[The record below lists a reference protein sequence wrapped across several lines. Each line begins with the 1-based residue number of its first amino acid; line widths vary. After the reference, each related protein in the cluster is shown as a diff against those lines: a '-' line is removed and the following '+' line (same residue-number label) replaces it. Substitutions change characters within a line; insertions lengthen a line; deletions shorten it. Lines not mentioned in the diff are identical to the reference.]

1 MSPLILSTYQ
11 WKSCSGF
18 LTHTTFENVCFFN
31 QHMPL
36 NSVLTAFVYAGLP
49 PKVLIDISKFISW
62 FFSFF
67 GCSFKLH
74 MTLRPHGLQHI
85 RLSWPSPSPRVCLSW
100 MLSNHLILCCPLL
113 LLPSI
118 FPGIRVFSNELA
130 LCIR

>member
-1 MSPLILSTYQ
+1 MKMSPLILSTYQ

-74 MTLRPHGLQHI
+74 MTLRPHGGFSSLSFLA
-85 RLSWPSPSPRVCLSW
+85 RL
-100 MLSNHLILCCPLL
+100 N
-113 LLPSI
+113 
-118 FPGIRVFSNELA
+118 FFFFFFSA
-130 LCIR
+130 Y